1 MDSEPFWLS
10 IPATIAG
17 FAIGWFVLLL
27 TVGLLWSPFA
37 AFICNRIAKRRG
49 LDADAFI
56 GAGCG
61 YSILFFLP
69 WVYLVGRMNG
79 GHFSRGA
86 IVLVYVIVFALWLGL
101 IIGYIDYWWTY
112 GYIFDSHELERH
124 GLGKAIAL
132 TVIWIGA
139 VVGNFAAWF
148 FTLRALIRTDR
159 ADSRRTISNPRDIL
173 PGGIY
178 IYPFGFLL
186 TWLIV
191 FGILWVI
198 TYAYI
203 SP

>member
-10 IPATIAG
+10 IIAAALGIATITVSILL
-17 FAIGWFVLLL
+17 IGGV
-27 TVGLLWSPFA
+27 LWSPFA

-49 LDADAFI
+49 LDADAFT

-86 IVLVYVIVFALWLGL
+86 IVLVYVIVFALWFGL
-101 IIGYIDYWWTY
+101 AVGYVSYWLTEDFH
-112 GYIFDSHELERH
+112 FDSYGLERH
-124 GLGKAIAL
+124 GLGKAVTV

-139 VVGNFAAWF
+139 AVANLAAWF
-148 FTLRALIRTDR
+148 FTLRALIRADR
-159 ADSRRTISNPRDIL
+159 RRTISNPRDIL

>member
-10 IPATIAG
+10 ITAAVVGMVVVSFFILL
-17 FAIGWFVLLL
+17 IG
-27 TVGLLWSPFA
+27 GMLWSPFA
-37 AFICNRIAKRRG
+37 AFICNRIAKRRR
-49 LDADAFI
+49 LDADAFT

-69 WVYLVGRMNG
+69 WIYLVGRMNG

-86 IVLVYVIVFALWLGL
+86 IVLVYVIVFALWFGL
-101 IIGYIDYWWTY
+101 AAGYISFWATENFF
-112 GYIFDSHELERH
+112 FDSYGLERF
-124 GLGKAIAL
+124 GLGKAV
-132 TVIWIGA
+132 TVTIIWIGA
-139 VVGNFAAWF
+139 ATANLVSWF
-148 FTLRALIRTDR
+148 FTLRALIRADR
-159 ADSRRTISNPRDIL
+159 ADSRRPLSNPRDIL